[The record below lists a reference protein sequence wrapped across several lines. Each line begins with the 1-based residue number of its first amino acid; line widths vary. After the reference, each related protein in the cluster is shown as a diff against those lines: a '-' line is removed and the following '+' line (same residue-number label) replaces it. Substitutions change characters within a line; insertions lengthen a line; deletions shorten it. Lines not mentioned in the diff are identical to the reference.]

1 MGIDQSL
8 GMEIDELYKM
18 QNNKIQV
25 SEISNKSLRIENLA
39 KQKKPKKKENK
50 DTKNGQGQGS
60 QFDYLSDSENGDYTG
75 VANIEELD
83 DAAQVEHIKKLWR
96 TCYNCSFGVAMM
108 LLQMQA
114 FTSKIHLFGRQLVAQ

>member
-39 KQKKPKKKENK
+39 K
-50 DTKNGQGQGS
+50 
-60 QFDYLSDSENGDYTG
+60 
-75 VANIEELD
+75 
-83 DAAQVEHIKKLWR
+83 
-96 TCYNCSFGVAMM
+96 
-108 LLQMQA
+108 
-114 FTSKIHLFGRQLVAQ
+114 

>member
-18 QNNKIQV
+18 QKNKIQV

-83 DAAQVEHIKKLWR
+83 DAAQVEHVKKLWR
-96 TCYNCSFGVAMM
+96 TC
-108 LLQMQA
+108 
-114 FTSKIHLFGRQLVAQ
+114 